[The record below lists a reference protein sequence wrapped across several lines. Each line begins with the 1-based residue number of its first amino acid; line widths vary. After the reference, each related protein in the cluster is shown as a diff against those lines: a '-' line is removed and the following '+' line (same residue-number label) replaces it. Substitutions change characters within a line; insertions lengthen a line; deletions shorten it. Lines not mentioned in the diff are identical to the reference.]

1 MLCEAWAETKRHVV
15 FTDALFWVWVKRLK
29 AYRYAFPDQKHYE
42 FFANWYEEMEWLYGN
57 D

>member
-1 MLCEAWAETKRHVV
+1 MLCEAWAETKEHIV